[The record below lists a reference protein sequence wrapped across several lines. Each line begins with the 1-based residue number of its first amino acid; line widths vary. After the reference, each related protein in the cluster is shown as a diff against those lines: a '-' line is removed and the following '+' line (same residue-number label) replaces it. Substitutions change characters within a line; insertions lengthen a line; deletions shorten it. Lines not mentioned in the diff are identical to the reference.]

1 MFVALLDTSV
11 LWPSLQRDFLLSL
24 HIQGAYRSI
33 WSEAI
38 LDELQFHE
46 AAKLIK
52 RDVAESE
59 ATARAAHL
67 ILQMRT
73 HVADSIVLGWEP
85 LEGTFGLP
93 DPNDEH
99 VVAAAVIGG
108 AEVIVTQN
116 LRDFP
121 PQRLPADL
129 EVLNAAVFARNTVD
143 LSPRGAIA
151 AVDEIVAR
159 SGRIGPVLT
168 RKGVPEV
175 LEQRHAMGDAVA
187 AMRITSVR
195 RSELPTLH

>member
-1 MFVALLDTSV
+1 MFVALLDTNV

-24 HIQGAYRSI
+24 HIQGAYRAI

-38 LDELQFHE
+38 LDELEFCE
-46 AAKLIK
+46 AAKLIR
-52 RDVAESE
+52 RDVAESN
-59 ATARAAHL
+59 AVARAAHL

-73 HVADSIVLGWEP
+73 HFADSIVSGWEP

-168 RKGVPEV
+168 RKGVLEV
-175 LEQRHAMGDAVA
+175 LEQRYAMGEAVA
-187 AMRITSVR
+187 AMRYWIGFS
-195 RSELPTLH
+195 